1 MNIAIGTTQDRA
13 LYEDALRVRRLVFIE
28 EQNVPE
34 DEEIDA
40 FEDDSFHLVLY
51 DGQTPVGA
59 GRLRFID
66 EGVGKIERICV
77 LPSYRG
83 RGAGRMVMEAIEQ
96 LAKTKGAKTAKL
108 NAQTHAEPFYKN
120 ARLHDRLR
128 RLYGRRHPTC
138 DNGEIARMMAIEQP
152 RLH

>member
-1 MNIAIGTTQDRA
+1 MNVAIGTTQDRA
-13 LYEDALRVRRLVFIE
+13 LYEDALRVRRIVFIE

-34 DEEIDA
+34 EEEIDA

-51 DGQTPVGA
+51 DDTIPIGA

-66 EGVGKIERICV
+66 EGVGKIERICI

-96 LAKTKGAKTAKL
+96 LAKTKGAKNGETERPDARGTVLQK
-108 NAQTHAEPFYKN
+108 

-128 RLYGRRHPTC
+128 CLYGRWHPTC
-138 DNGEIARMMAIEQP
+138 HDGEIARITS
-152 RLH
+152 